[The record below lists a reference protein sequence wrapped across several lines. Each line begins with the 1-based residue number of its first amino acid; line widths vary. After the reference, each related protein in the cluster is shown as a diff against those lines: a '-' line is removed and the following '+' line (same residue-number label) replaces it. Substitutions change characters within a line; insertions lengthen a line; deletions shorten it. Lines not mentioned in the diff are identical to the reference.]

1 MMHNISREDAKTCV
15 GPGWSK
21 LIDKIYD
28 KLPVEVYIMQIKE
41 KWGGLRFYV
50 ASATPE
56 VYDVIDAV
64 ERESYRTCEVCGK
77 PGKLREDLG
86 WILTLCKEHYNE
98 TRLRN
103 QSAYR

>member
-1 MMHNISREDAKTCV
+1 MGSISRRDAKKMV

-28 KLPVEVYIMQIKE
+28 AKPRSVYVMQVKE
-41 KWGGLRFYV
+41 KFGGIRCYTGGATEEFYN
-50 ASATPE
+50 
-56 VYDVIDAV
+56 VIDAV